1 MENIVTVLGIVGKD
15 GRITLSIND
24 KTYKLDEQG
33 KADIDVN
40 ELVISGEKGVFE
52 YDRLLG
58 NMIGDSQRMELY
70 ELFVGSNRFGL
81 TDVMSM
87 LAIEKGLARDILIL
101 GFKNRVLKRVDTQWK
116 LEVDKKEAIKQ
127 VIRSYK
133 KVTEPEE
140 TPEPY
145 KFNQTTQTEG
155 QMGIGPVLV
164 VEKKVV
170 VMENRKRS
178 AK

>member
-33 KADIDVN
+33 KADIDMN

-52 YDRLLG
+52 YDRLLK

-127 VIRSYK
+127 VIRSYM

-140 TPEPY
+140 IPEPY

-155 QMGIGPVLV
+155 EMGIGPDPMKQLV
-164 VEKKVV
+164 GGIVDKK
-170 VMENRKRS
+170 KR
-178 AK
+178 